1 MLSPSSPADPATG
14 APARRDAATPGGPSR
29 AVNPFAL
36 CLLVV
41 AVLALA
47 YGLVLRGWLLVQ
59 VPLWGDE
66 AIVGIMARAI
76 DGGHFSAFIWGQH
89 YGGLESYVTALVLK
103 AGGGGERALNAT
115 PALLCAVAAVL
126 MGGLVY
132 AAGRNRPVALAA
144 AGAVWVWPYVVIWQ
158 SVREQGF
165 REATLCCGLTALLCC
180 VRVARRRAGP
190 GTFLVLGL
198 ALGLGWWASP
208 EIVYFAVP
216 SAVLL
221 AIWWWGTRRR
231 SPEPSSAAPN
241 EPTRWVALA
250 LVAVGGLV
258 GSIPWWY
265 ANAHTSFASI
275 RSSSFPANA
284 GATYGGRLSVFF
296 HYMLPMQL
304 GVRTVL
310 TGTWVG
316 GPAVGKLLYAVV
328 LVLIAA
334 AATRAVWVAVGR
346 RTEFVPAALALAVV
360 VYPFL
365 YAAAP
370 GTAYWND
377 GRYGIYLPT
386 FVVLLF
392 ATALLTLR
400 VETPQAD
407 ADVDV
412 DADVAKREAPVRQ
425 GALVVGAVGVLGAV
439 CLTVAGAR
447 TAGVPAG
454 FFTSWPDGDAPMHHV
469 LSEMQAHRIAAA
481 YGDYWTAYDLDFL
494 SGGSPTVS
502 PSPLDVN
509 RSTAISSEVAATT
522 NPAWLFFAPN
532 QTAEASTVFGN
543 PQPGPGPYTEKTF
556 EAYLTK
562 LGIPYKVVRL
572 GVLDA
577 VIPQRPLPPL

>member
-1 MLSPSSPADPATG
+1 
-14 APARRDAATPGGPSR
+14 
-29 AVNPFAL
+29 
-36 CLLVV
+36 VV

-103 AGGGGERALNAT
+103 VGGGGERALNAT
-115 PALLCAVAAVL
+115 PALLCALAAVL
-126 MGGLVY
+126 VGGLVY
-132 AAGRNRPVALAA
+132 AAGRNRPVAFAA
-144 AGAVWVWPYVVIWQ
+144 AAAVWVWPYVVIWQ

-165 REATLCCGLTALLCC
+165 REATLCCGLAALLCC
-180 VRVARRRAGP
+180 VRVFRRRAGP

-221 AIWWWGTRRR
+221 VAWWATRRT
-231 SPEPSSAAPN
+231 SGEQSSAAPR

-250 LVAVGGLV
+250 LVAAGGLV

-316 GPAVGKLLYAVV
+316 GSAVGKLLYAVV
-328 LVLIAA
+328 LLLIAA
-334 AATRAVWVAVGR
+334 AAVRAVWVAVSGR
-346 RTEFVPAALALAVV
+346 SEYVPVALAGAVV

-400 VETPQAD
+400 VGTPRAD
-407 ADVDV
+407 A
-412 DADVAKREAPVRQ
+412 AKDGAPVRQ
-425 GALVVGAVGVLGAV
+425 GALVVGAIGVLGAL

-454 FFTSWPDGDAPMHHV
+454 FFTSWPDGDAPMQHV
-469 LSEMQAHRIAAA
+469 LSAMQAHHITAA

-494 SGGSPTVS
+494 SGGRPTVS

-509 RSTAISSEVAATT
+509 RSTAISSEVASTKK
-522 NPAWLFFAPN
+522 PAWLFFAPT
-532 QTAEASTVFGN
+532 QTAEATTVFGN
-543 PQPGPGPYTEKTF
+543 PQPGPGPYTEQTF

>member
-1 MLSPSSPADPATG
+1 MP
-14 APARRDAATPGGPSR
+14 RRPCCR
-29 AVNPFAL
+29 AL
-36 CLLVV
+36 G
-41 AVLALA
+41 AVL
-47 YGLVLRGWLLVQ
+47 
-59 VPLWGDE
+59 
-66 AIVGIMARAI
+66 VG
-76 DGGHFSAFIWGQH
+76 S
-89 YGGLESYVTALVLK
+89 LT
-103 AGGGGERALNAT
+103 
-115 PALLCAVAAVL
+115 
-126 MGGLVY
+126 Y
-132 AAGRNRPVALAA
+132 AAGRNRPVAFAA

-165 REATLCCGLTALLCC
+165 REATLCCGLAALLCC

-190 GTFLVLGL
+190 VTFVILGL

-208 EIVYFAVP
+208 EIVYFALP

-221 AIWWWGTRRR
+221 ATWWWVTRRGSGQDASATDH
-231 SPEPSSAAPN
+231 SPA
-241 EPTRWVALA
+241 RWVAVA
-250 LVAVGGLV
+250 LVVGGGLV

-265 ANAHTSFASI
+265 ANAHTSFASL

-296 HYMLPMQL
+296 HYTLPMQL
-304 GVRTVL
+304 GARTVL
-310 TGTWVG
+310 TGAWVG
-316 GPAVGKLLYAVV
+316 GPAVGKLIYGVV

-334 AATRAVWVAVGR
+334 AAVRAVWIAVSR
-346 RTEFVPAALALAVV
+346 RADFVPLALALAVV

-392 ATALLTLR
+392 VTVLLTLR
-400 VETPQAD
+400 VDAPQNQG
-407 ADVDV
+407 
-412 DADVAKREAPVRQ
+412 EEGAPVRR
-425 GALVVGAVGVLGAV
+425 GALVIGAIGVVGAL

-454 FFTSWPDGDAPMHHV
+454 FFTSWHDGDAPMEHV
-469 LSEMQAHRIAAA
+469 LSAMRAHHLSAA

-509 RSTAISSEVAATT
+509 RSTAISSAVASTK

-532 QTAEASTVFGN
+532 QTAEATTVFGN
-543 PQPGPGPYTEKTF
+543 PQPGPGPYTEQTF
-556 EAYLTK
+556 EAYLKK

-577 VIPQRPLPPL
+577 VIPERPLPPL